1 MRTLIINNKND
12 GKKLNTILLKEFP
25 NLSINSIY
33 KALRKKDIRVNNIK
47 ISENVVLHTGDT
59 LSIYISDN
67 ALFGQISVDKIY
79 EDDNILVV
87 NKPIGLEVTGPDS
100 LTSILSNLYDFDIL
114 PCHRLDRNTSGLTI
128 FAKNSKALD
137 IMLEKFKNHEIEK
150 HYVCRVY
157 GIPQVQHQI
166 LNAFLFKDTKKS
178 MVYISDISKKGY
190 LNIKTEYSVISSDK
204 ENNTSVLEVI
214 LHTGRTHQIR
224 AHLAHIGFPIIGDG
238 KYGINEVNKKF
249 NCKTQ
254 NLVSYLL
261 KFNFSTDSG
270 ILNYLNGKEIKIDL
284 PKFSSK
290 LT

>member
-12 GKKLNTILLKEFP
+12 GKKLNNILLKEFP

-33 KALRKKDIRVNNIK
+33 KALRKKDIRVNNIR

-59 LSIYISDN
+59 LSIYISDD
-67 ALFGQISVDKIY
+67 ALFGQVSVNKIY

-87 NKPIGLEVTGPDS
+87 DKPIGLEVTGADS
-100 LTSILSNLYDFDIL
+100 LTSILSNLYGFDIL

-128 FAKNSKALD
+128 FAKNNEALD
-137 IMLEKFKNHEIEK
+137 IMLKKFKNHEIEK
-150 HYVCRVY
+150 HYACRVY
-157 GIPQVQHQI
+157 GVPQSQHQI

-178 MVYISDISKKGY
+178 IVYVSDTPKKGY
-190 LNIKTEYSVISSDK
+190 LNIVTEYNVISSDK
-204 ENNTSVLEVI
+204 RDNTSILEVI

-224 AHLAHIGFPIIGDG
+224 AHLAHIGLPIVGDG
-238 KYGINEVNKKF
+238 KYGINEINKKF

>member
-12 GKKLNTILLKEFP
+12 GKKLNNILLKEFP

-87 NKPIGLEVTGPDS
+87 NKLIGLEVTGPDS
-100 LTSILSNLYDFDIL
+100 LTSILNKSYNFDVL

-178 MVYISDISKKGY
+178 IVYVSDNPKKGY
-190 LNIKTEYSVISSDK
+190 LNIVTEYNVISSDK
-204 ENNTSVLEVI
+204 KDNTSILEVI

-270 ILNYLNGKEIKIDL
+270 ILNYLNSKEIKIDL

>member
-1 MRTLIINNKND
+1 MRTLIVNNKND
-12 GKKLNTILLKEFP
+12 GKKLNSILLKEFP

-47 ISENVVLHTGDT
+47 VNENVVVHTGDT
-59 LSIYISDN
+59 LSVYISDD
-67 ALFGQISVDKIY
+67 ALFGQISVDKVY

-100 LTSILSNLYDFDIL
+100 LTTILSKLYGFDIM

-128 FAKNSKALD
+128 FAKNHQALD

-157 GIPQVQHQI
+157 GIPQAQHQI

-178 MVYISDISKKGY
+178 MVYVSDTPKKGY
-190 LNIKTEYSVISSDK
+190 LNITTEYSVISSNK
-204 ENNTSVLEVI
+204 QNNTSILDVI

-224 AHLAHIGFPIIGDG
+224 AHLAHIGLPIVGDG
-238 KYGINEVNKKF
+238 KYGINEINKKF

-254 NLVSYLL
+254 NLVSFLL

-270 ILNYLNGKEIKIDL
+270 ILNYLCGKEIKIDL
-284 PKFSSK
+284 SNINFNS
-290 LT
+290 

>member
-12 GKKLNTILLKEFP
+12 GKKLNNILLKEFP
-25 NLSINSIY
+25 NLSINSVY

-47 ISENVVLHTGDT
+47 VSENVVLHTGDT
-59 LSIYISDN
+59 LSVYISDDV
-67 ALFGQISVDKIY
+67 LFGQVSVDKVY

-87 NKPIGLEVTGPDS
+87 NKPIGLEVTGSDS
-100 LTSILSNLYDFDIL
+100 LTTILSKLYGFDIL

-128 FAKNSKALD
+128 FAKNSQALD

-157 GIPQVQHQI
+157 GIPQVQHQV

-178 MVYISDISKKGY
+178 IVYVSDTPKKGY
-190 LNIKTEYSVISSDK
+190 LNIVTEYNVISSDK
-204 ENNTSVLEVI
+204 KNNTSILEVI

-224 AHLAHIGFPIIGDG
+224 AHLAHIGLPIVGDG
-238 KYGINEVNKKF
+238 KYGINEVNKNF

-261 KFNFSTDSG
+261 KFNFNTDSG

-290 LT
+290 PT